1 MILPLGPCTTKGLFV
16 HDTTSVFPLL
26 LSYSCFEGNRGWATG
41 VLGDIEGLH
50 GNPLPAACARFW
62 AAKDS

>member
-26 LSYSCFEGNRGWATG
+26 LSYSRFEGNRGWTTG
-41 VLGDIEGLH
+41 VLGGIEGLH
-50 GNPLPAACARFW
+50 GDCKVLGC
-62 AAKDS
+62 